1 MIGRLFASLLL
12 AVVSGL
18 FLRSKLEF
26 PRYPRIRRM

>member
-12 AVVSGL
+12 AVVAGL
-18 FLRSKLEF
+18 VLRSKLDF